1 MSLFGSQK
9 DFALIRKMNRELLR
23 EVIEQ
28 EIGYYKISLE
38 NTQSNIYG
46 ESLTKTFLPP
56 VLINCI
62 LTQADQ
68 VVNVDDFGPDLQ
80 RNLSFA
86 FLRDDL
92 VDAEVVPEVGDI
104 IMIYEQYYEVDTVR
118 ENQYFFGKDN
128 NYNYGRSDKF
138 GASISIVC
146 DAHLTRA
153 DKLGILPV
161 R

>member
-1 MSLFGSQK
+1 MSLFGSK
-9 DFALIRKMNRELLR
+9 NDFGLIRKMNRELLR

-28 EIGYYKISLE
+28 EAAYYKISLE
-38 NTQSNIYG
+38 DTQSNIYG
-46 ESLTKTFLPP
+46 ESLHKTFLPP
-56 VLINCI
+56 VLINCL

-68 VVNVDDFGPDLQ
+68 VVSIDDFGPDLQ

-92 VDAEVVPEVGDI
+92 VDANLVPEVGDI
-104 IMIYEQYYEVDTVR
+104 IMLYEQYYEVDTVR
-118 ENQYFFGKDN
+118 ENQYFFGKDPS
-128 NYNYGRSDKF
+128 YNYGRSDRF
-138 GASISIVC
+138 GNSISIVC

-153 DKLGILPV
+153 DKLGILPA

>member
-1 MSLFGSQK
+1 MSLFGSRK
-9 DFALIRKMNRELLR
+9 DFALLRGMNRELLR

-38 NTQSNIYG
+38 STQANIYG
-46 ESLTKTFLPP
+46 EALTKTFLPP
-56 VLINCI
+56 VLLQCL
-62 LTQADQ
+62 LTRADQ
-68 VVNVDDFGPDLQ
+68 VISMDDFGPDLQ

-92 VDAEVVPEVGDI
+92 VDANLVPEVGDI
-104 IMIYEQYYEVDTVR
+104 IMLNENYYEVDLVK

-128 NYNYGRSDKF
+128 NYNYERTDKY
-138 GASISIVC
+138 GTSISIVC

-153 DKLGILPV
+153 DKLGILPA

>member
-1 MSLFGSQK
+1 MSLFGSK
-9 DFALIRKMNRELLR
+9 NDFGLIRKMNRELLR

-28 EIGYYKISLE
+28 EAAYYKISLE
-38 NTQSNIYG
+38 DTQSNIYG
-46 ESLTKTFLPP
+46 ESLHKTFLPP
-56 VLINCI
+56 VLINCL

-68 VVNVDDFGPDLQ
+68 VISIDDFGPDLQ

-92 VDAEVVPEVGDI
+92 VDANLVPEVGDI
-104 IMIYEQYYEVDTVR
+104 IMLYEQYYEVDTVR
-118 ENQYFFGKDN
+118 ENQYFFGKDPS
-128 NYNYGRSDKF
+128 YNYGRSDRF
-138 GASISIVC
+138 GNSISIVC

-153 DKLGILPV
+153 DKLGILPA